1 MGLWNSD
8 EDRWIMWEIM
18 WLWRIRDDNQLTR
31 YGEILVNDLGAG
43 NRLDRDDDSL
53 YVLEGVSKPPLGP
66 NLFVGTYRSILE
78 ILHIF
83 LRLNASL
90 RLDLEPD

>member
-8 EDRWIMWEIM
+8 EDRWIMWEITC
-18 WLWRIRDDNQLTR
+18 LWRIRGGNKMTR

-53 YVLEGVSKPPLGP
+53 YVLVKGFKTSPRVQSLCWNKAFNPRNITYIPVVERLVPP
-66 NLFVGTYRSILE
+66 RS
-78 ILHIF
+78 
-83 LRLNASL
+83 
-90 RLDLEPD
+90 